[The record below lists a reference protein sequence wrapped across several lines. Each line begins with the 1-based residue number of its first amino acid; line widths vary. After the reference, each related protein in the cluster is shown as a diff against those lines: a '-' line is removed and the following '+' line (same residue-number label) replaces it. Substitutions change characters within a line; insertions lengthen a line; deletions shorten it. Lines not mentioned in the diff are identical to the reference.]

1 MAERALVLAPGGML
15 GRAFVELF
23 DARGVPFRTAGRK
36 GADVA
41 VDLLEPA
48 TLESI
53 DDVDVVVNCAAWTD
67 VDGAEAHE
75 DEATRLNGDAV
86 RALAERCREIGAVL
100 VHFGTDYVFD
110 GEGRAPYPVDAPL
123 APLNAYGRSKAAG
136 ERALAEVGAP
146 HLYLRTSWLYAP
158 WGKNFVVTI
167 AKLAQERDVLKVVDD
182 QRGRPTS
189 AEGLARATLA
199 LLDAG
204 ARGTLHATDG
214 GECTWFELATHI
226 ASRVAPGCTVHPCT
240 SDEYPRPA
248 KRPRYSV
255 LDLGPTE
262 ALVGPLPD
270 WREQVDAVLAKLT
283 SS

>member
-1 MAERALVLAPGGML
+1 MAERRFVVVAPTGML
-15 GRAFVELF
+15 GRAFVELGA
-23 DARGVPFRTAGRK
+23 ARGLPLRTAGRQ
-36 GADVA
+36 GADLE
-41 VDLLEPA
+41 VDLLAPT
-48 TLESI
+48 TLAAI
-53 DDVDVVVNCAAWTD
+53 DDVDVVINCAAWTD
-67 VDGAEAHE
+67 VDGAETHE
-75 DEATRLNGDAV
+75 ADATRLNGDAV
-86 RALAERCREIGAVL
+86 RALAERCRDVGALL

-110 GEGRAPYPVDAPL
+110 GEGEAPYPVDAPL

-158 WGKNFVVTI
+158 WGKNFVLTI
-167 AKLAQERDVLKVVDD
+167 AKLARERDALKVVDD

-189 AEGLARATLA
+189 AEGLARTTLA
-199 LLDAG
+199 LVEAG

-214 GECTWFELATHI
+214 GECTWFELAAHI
-226 ASRVAPGCTVHPCT
+226 ASRVAPGCAVQPCS

-262 ALVGPLPD
+262 ALIGPLPD
-270 WREQVDAVLAKLT
+270 WREQVDAVLAKL
-283 SS
+283 S